1 MKKILTAV
9 LSGLLLL
16 SACFGFAACGGVTDG
31 SELQGFDI
39 DLAKAVCAELGVEA
53 RFQKIS
59 WDAKVNELNSK
70 NIDLIWNGMTITD
83 KLKEQL
89 TISQPYMVN
98 KQVAVVK
105 KENVTR
111 FGNEDAIKSAKLTA
125 ETGSAGA
132 DIIKENYG
140 VANPVL
146 ADSQASALTEVASGT
161 SEVAIIDSVMAGFYT
176 STGDYKDK
184 LAIVEI
190 DVEEEQYGIAA
201 RKEDTGV
208 MNKINGALAKLYKNG
223 KVGEIAT
230 TYGLTVALEPEFEYT
245 DNGET
250 AGWDYIENKGTIVI
264 GYTLFAPIA
273 YAK

>member
-59 WDAKVNELNSK
+59 WDAKINELNSK
-70 NIDLIWNGMTITD
+70 NIDLIWNGMTI
-83 KLKEQL
+83 KESLKTQVL
-89 TISQPYMVN
+89 FSNPYMVN

-105 KENVTR
+105 KENVSK
-111 FGNEDAIKSAKLTA
+111 FSDENAIKNSNLIA
-125 ETGSAGA
+125 ESGSAGA
-132 DIIKENYG
+132 DVIEKKFG
-140 VANPVL
+140 KTPVL
-146 ADSQASALTEVASGT
+146 AKAQSDALMEVASGT

-176 STGDYKDK
+176 STGDYKDR

-208 MNKINGALAKLYKNG
+208 MNKINGALAKLYKSG

-245 DNGET
+245 ETSDT
-250 AGWDYIENKGTIVI
+250 AGWDYIANKGTIII